1 MTITNTWGVV
11 QMDTYP
17 TFDNFTDIVF
27 TVHWNLT
34 ATDENGNTGYVFDCV
49 ALTVDP
55 ENGYTPYADLTQA
68 EVIGWVHDALGAA
81 QVAAYE
87 QNVADQI
94 AAIVTPTVVNLP
106 LPWTV
111 A

>member
-34 ATDENGNTGYVFDCV
+34 ATDENGNTGYTYGSV
-49 ALTVDP
+49 ALVVDP
-55 ENGYTPYADLTQA
+55 ENGYTPYAQLTEQ
-68 EVIGWVHDALGAA
+68 EVVGWVKDSLGAA
-81 QVAAYE
+81 QVLSYE
-87 QNVADQI
+87 SNVAQQIADQI
-94 AAIVTPTVVNLP
+94 SPPVIKLP
-106 LPWTV
+106 LPWSN
-111 A
+111 